1 MSSLYEQAGVS
12 IDAGQ
17 KAVDL
22 MREAVSST
30 HGPQVL
36 AGLGSFGGLF
46 DLTDAMERLSGP
58 TLVASTDGVGTKVK
72 LAAALRQYGGL
83 GHDIVNHCLNDVLCA
98 GAGVKP
104 LFFLDYIASS
114 KLEPVMVAEVVTG
127 IAAACRQAGCALLG
141 GETAEMPGVY
151 QTAEF
156 DLVGTMVGL
165 LNKTEIY
172 PRSTLKAGDL
182 LLALASSG
190 PHTNGYS
197 LIRAILAKTPLETE
211 FEGIGPL
218 GAALLAP
225 HRAYL
230 PHLSRLQSA
239 GITVQALA
247 HITGGGL
254 VENAPRALAGFEGL
268 TMRINRNSWPVPPLF
283 RLIQAEGGV
292 SDQEMLRVFNMGV
305 GMVVVIPAELAAAA
319 QSVLGEESW
328 LIGEVVRGT
337 EIEWV

>member
-17 KAVDL
+17 EAVDL
-22 MREAVSST
+22 MRAAVSST

-36 AGLGSFGGLF
+36 AGVGSFGGLF
-46 DLTDAMERLSGP
+46 DLTDAAGRLSAP

-72 LAAALRQYGGL
+72 MAAAMRQYGSI
-83 GHDIVNHCLNDVLCA
+83 GHDIVNHCLNDILCA

-114 KLEPVMVAEVVTG
+114 KLEPAMVAEVVTG

-151 QTAEF
+151 QAAEF
-156 DLVGTMVGL
+156 DLVGTIVGL

-172 PRSTLKAGDL
+172 PRPTLKAGDL

-197 LIRAILAKTPLETE
+197 LIRAIFAETPLDSV
-211 FEGIGPL
+211 FEGVGPL
-218 GAALLAP
+218 GAALLTP
-225 HRAYL
+225 HRSYL
-230 PHLSRLQSA
+230 PLLSRLQAA
-239 GITVQALA
+239 GIKVQALA

-254 VENAPRALAGFEGL
+254 VENTPRALAGFEGL
-268 TMRINRNSWPVPPLF
+268 TLRINRNSWPLPALF

-292 SDQEMLRVFNMGV
+292 SDQEMLRVFNMGL
-305 GMVVVIPAELAAAA
+305 GMIAVIPAEMAVAA
-319 QSVLGEESW
+319 QSALAEESW
-328 LIGEVVRGT
+328 LIGEVIRGT
-337 EIEWV
+337 EIEWA